1 MLCSNGSNNTQG
13 IKDIVGNS
21 SLVLR
26 NDSHFGG
33 LEG

>member
-1 MLCSNGSNNTQG
+1 MQATTHKELKITF
-13 IKDIVGNS
+13 GNS

-26 NDSHFGG
+26 NDSHFGE